1 MTDADSPADTLPL
14 SGFLQF
20 LFNGLE
26 GYAYAPTLDR
36 ETDTFRPTF
45 VKVPENLSRLERHI
59 RESSEETD
67 VYLSPSVFSEPRAT
81 KANFTGSNVVW
92 AEFDGNY
99 APGTGTVDPSVA
111 IQSSRPGHIHC
122 YWKLDEPVT
131 DAVILENINRA
142 IAYSMGADKSGW
154 DCNQILRP
162 PETQNHKRDLPVTY
176 AGGSLLVHNIGDFAG
191 YKAPDKIEADAI
203 NLKAVPDVMDVI
215 YEYALGV
222 KFKDVFSTVPTEG
235 DRSTY
240 YMRVGYYAAEAG
252 CSNEEI
258 YSLLYNYDDRVG
270 KYKKREDRTRR
281 LIDIIERVRL
291 KYPLSGTEEESDS
304 DALEIYD
311 LVSFNNQVLEVD
323 WLIPDLLQQNGN
335 MLLVGP
341 PGVGKTQVAL
351 NFALG
356 LATGS
361 EVLNYDIATPR
372 RILFV
377 SCEMGPVDLKVFT
390 EQMIEPYED
399 KKQLLSENF
408 FVLATGEPL
417 YLNTVTGQD
426 KLMRA
431 ADVLGID
438 GFIFDSL
445 GSATSKSLTDEEATK
460 GLLDFNDRL
469 RNNMEVF
476 SWFIHHSRKATE
488 NNKEPSGLADVYGSQ
503 YITARATTV
512 LSLWPATAN
521 VLKVRELKKR
531 LAPQEPDWFIQRH
544 RGLHFKRIAKDDIP
558 PNTYIASPSKIG
570 QALDNDKSKRNNNP
584 YDI

>member
-1 MTDADSPADTLPL
+1 MSNTDSPAEALSL

-26 GYAYAPTLDR
+26 GYAYAPTLNR
-36 ETDTFRPTF
+36 ETEAFQPVF
-45 VKVPENLSRLERHI
+45 VRVPDNLARLEQHI
-59 RESSEETD
+59 SESSEVTD
-67 VYLSPSVFSEPRAT
+67 VYLSPSVFSEPKAL
-81 KANFTGSNVVW
+81 KANFVGSNVVW

-99 APGTGTVDPSVA
+99 KETAVAPSVK
-111 IQSSRPGHIHC
+111 IQSSKQGHVHA

-131 DAVILENINRA
+131 DPVILENINRA
-142 IAYSMGADKSGW
+142 LSYSMGADKSGW
-154 DCNQILRP
+154 DCTQILRP
-162 PETQNHKRDLPVTY
+162 PGTHNHKRDLPVMY
-176 AGGSLLVHNIGDFAG
+176 SGGSLLVHNLGDFSSYEAPEKIDADTLNI
-191 YKAPDKIEADAI
+191 KAI
-203 NLKAVPDVMDVI
+203 PDVMDVI

-222 KFKDVFSTVPTEG
+222 KFKDVFSTVPAEG

-281 LIDIIERVRL
+281 LIDIIERVRI
-291 KYPLSGTEEESDS
+291 KYPLVNSEEELDS

-311 LVSFNNQVLEVD
+311 VISFNNQVLEID
-323 WLIPDLLQQNGN
+323 WLIPDLLQDKGN

-351 NFALG
+351 NFAFG
-356 LATGS
+356 LSTGS
-361 EVLNYDIATPR
+361 EVLNYAIDKPR
-372 RILFV
+372 KVLFV

-390 EQMIEPYED
+390 EKMMSHYED
-399 KKQLLSENF
+399 KHDLLSENF
-408 FVLATGEPL
+408 FVLPLGEPL
-417 YLNTVTGQD
+417 YLNTTTGQD
-426 KLMRA
+426 KLIRA

-469 RNNMEVF
+469 RNSMDVF
-476 SWFIHHSRKATE
+476 SWFIHHNRKATE

-512 LSLWPATAN
+512 LSLWPVQHG

-531 LAPQEPDWFIQRH
+531 LAPQEADWFIQRQ
-544 RGLHFKRIAKDDIP
+544 RGLHFSRVAKEEIP
-558 PNTYIASPSKIG
+558 ATTTITSKIAE
-570 QALDNDKSKRNNNP
+570 ALNDPPKRPNNP